1 MAEFAA
7 GAQMVI
13 EAFAASLGL
22 PSKPARDG
30 SYSFAFR
37 QSGVLTLT
45 PGSDGRA
52 LISLAR
58 KPARPDRAAEL
69 KALAAARRDP
79 TTNRFLHAGLATD
92 GSLVFTIGLEA
103 GAFDV
108 PTLDSC
114 FHQLVVV
121 HASVA

>member
-1 MAEFAA
+1 MAEFTA
-7 GAQMVI
+7 GARMVV

-22 PSKPARDG
+22 PSSPARDG

-37 QSGVLTLT
+37 QSGVLTMT
-45 PGSDGRA
+45 PGSDGRT
-52 LISLAR
+52 LVSLAR
-58 KPARPDRAAEL
+58 KPARPDRALEL

-92 GSLVFTIGLEA
+92 GSLVFTIGLET
-103 GAFDV
+103 GELDM
-108 PTLDSC
+108 PTLDTC
-114 FHQLVVV
+114 FHQLVAV